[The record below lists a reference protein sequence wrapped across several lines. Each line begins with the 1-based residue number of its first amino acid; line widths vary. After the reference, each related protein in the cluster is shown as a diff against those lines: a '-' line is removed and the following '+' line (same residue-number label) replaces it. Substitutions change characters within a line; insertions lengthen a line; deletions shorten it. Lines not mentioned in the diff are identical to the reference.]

1 MITREI
7 ILQSFRTVR
16 SNTIEVAKD
25 IPEEKYDFRA
35 APETMTVLE
44 LFRNVIRATEFMTGI
59 ALYEGEIKITPE
71 TRAEWGKKLCPTD
84 FESLKTKEEIIAA
97 LTSSYENI
105 EKRVLAAN
113 LDFLN
118 STFVA
123 PDKATKV
130 RLWVV
135 QCAKEQEM
143 CTRATLFQ
151 IERMLGIVPHTTRRQ
166 QEREAKAKALQA

>member
-71 TRAEWGKKLCPTD
+71 TRAL
-84 FESLKTKEEIIAA
+84 SLIHI
-97 LTSSYENI
+97 
-105 EKRVLAAN
+105 
-113 LDFLN
+113 
-118 STFVA
+118 
-123 PDKATKV
+123 
-130 RLWVV
+130 
-135 QCAKEQEM
+135 
-143 CTRATLFQ
+143 
-151 IERMLGIVPHTTRRQ
+151 
-166 QEREAKAKALQA
+166 